1 MLGGFDPRSEKLFF
15 QRRRGGAF
23 LLALLLYAGVIGWF
37 ILRSPTEETVEVQL
51 EPELQDFAV
60 EEEQEPEVEE
70 EPPPPP
76 PPNAKIDVNKK
87 PPKKKKIEPPKAKP
101 QDAAPETEAPKTY
114 APGAG
119 ASDGTPSGTAKE
131 PRKAPP
137 KQEAP
142 KPKVEAPKPKA
153 KPAAE
158 PIDPTK
164 PIDRPEKA
172 TMPKGDP
179 GNKAP
184 DYPEALRDAGI
195 TGHVKLKLHIHR
207 DGTVRGAKILAKRSS
222 ATTDEE
228 KADAEK
234 KFVAAAIAAV
244 KSWKYEP
251 AKLEGEPISIWFPVD
266 FPFSLTGG

>member
-15 QRRRGGAF
+15 QRRRGGE
-23 LLALLLYAGVIGWF
+23 LLLTLLLYAGTIAWF
-37 ILRSPTEETVEVQL
+37 IARSPVEQTVEVEL
-51 EPELQDFAV
+51 EPDLQDFAV
-60 EEEQEPEVEE
+60 EEEKEPEVEE

-76 PPNAKIDVNKK
+76 PPNAKIDVTKK
-87 PPKKKKIEPPKAKP
+87 PQKKKKIEPPKAKP
-101 QDAAPETEAPKTY
+101 IEAAPETSQAKTY

-119 ASDGTPSGTAKE
+119 QSDGTPSGTGKE

-137 KQEAP
+137 KQETP
-142 KPKVEAPKPKA
+142 KPKVEPPKPKV

-172 TMPKGDP
+172 TMPKADS

-195 TGHVKLKLHIHR
+195 TGHVKLKIHIHR
-207 DGTVRGAKILAKRSS
+207 DGTVRGAKVLAKRSS

-234 KFVAAAIAAV
+234 KFLAAAIAAV